1 MLEVKLSSIKDE
13 TKPINSQHV
22 YMSYNNDLKRAS
34 LSGSSNQHEKLAQS
48 KCISDLPFQSLSKYK
63 K

>member
-34 LSGSSNQHEKLAQS
+34 LSGSSNQHEKLAVS
-48 KCISDLPFQSLSKYK
+48 KCISDLPF
-63 K
+63 